1 MVQESSLIFSFV
13 TVRLYRIIL
22 MQRYFIEVAYKGA
35 GYAGFQIQENAVTI
49 QSEIQK
55 AMLVLFRQDIL
66 LTGSS
71 RTDAEVNALQNFFH
85 FDLEHPIPGRYLY
98 NLNAILPP
106 AIVIKRIIPVH
117 PDAHC
122 RFDAVS
128 REYRYEVYKNKSP
141 FLYNQA
147 YYFPYTLDF
156 DLLQQAAS
164 ALLQY
169 SDFTSFSKRNTQVK
183 NFNCQIMESRWS
195 REDDRMI
202 YYVRSNRFLRGM
214 VRGMV
219 GTMLQAGRGKISI
232 PDFHAHIANR
242 DSSKTNFAVPGH
254 GLYLVN
260 VNYPPGYFAQSS

>member
-1 MVQESSLIFSFV
+1 
-13 TVRLYRIIL
+13 
-22 MQRYFIEVAYKGA
+22 MQRYFIEVSYKGA

-55 AMLVLFRQDIL
+55 AMAVLFKQDIL

-85 FDLEHPIPGRYLY
+85 FDLERHIPGHYLY
-98 NLNAILPP
+98 NLNAILPS
-106 AIVIKRIIPVH
+106 AIVIKHIIPVH
-117 PDAHC
+117 PGAHC

-128 REYRYEVYKNKSP
+128 REYRYEIYKNKNP
-141 FLYNQA
+141 FLYNRA

-156 DLLQQAAS
+156 DLMQQAAS
-164 ALLQY
+164 ALLEY

-183 NFNCQIMESRWS
+183 NFNCHIMESRWS
-195 REDDRMI
+195 REQDRMI

-214 VRGMV
+214 VRGLV
-219 GTMLQAGRGKISI
+219 GTMLQVGRGKISI
-232 PDFHAHIANR
+232 TDFHAHIVNR
-242 DSSKTNFAVPGH
+242 AASKTNFAVPGH

-260 VNYPPGYFAQSS
+260 VNYPPGYFARPFCE

>member
-1 MVQESSLIFSFV
+1 
-13 TVRLYRIIL
+13 

-55 AMLVLFRQDIL
+55 AMVVLFKQDIL

-85 FDLEHPIPGRYLY
+85 FDIDHPTPGGYLY

-117 PDAHC
+117 SGAHC

-128 REYRYEVYKNKSP
+128 REYRYEIYKNKNP

-164 ALLQY
+164 TLLQY
-169 SDFTSFSKRNTQVK
+169 SNFTSFSKRNTQVK
-183 NFNCQIMESRWS
+183 NFNCQIMESRWI
-195 REDDRMI
+195 RGDDRLI
-202 YYVRSNRFLRGM
+202 YQVRSNRFLRGM
-214 VRGMV
+214 VKGLV
-219 GTMLQAGRGKISI
+219 GTMLHIGRGRIGI
-232 PDFHAHIANR
+232 TDFRTHIANR
-242 DSSKTNFAVPGH
+242 DPSKTNFAVPGH
-254 GLYLVN
+254 GLYLVS
-260 VNYPPGYFAQSS
+260 VDYPPGYFDRLS

>member
-1 MVQESSLIFSFV
+1 
-13 TVRLYRIIL
+13 

-85 FDLEHPIPGRYLY
+85 FDFEHPIPGRYLY

-106 AIVIKRIIPVH
+106 AIVIKRILPVH

-128 REYRYEVYKNKSP
+128 REYRYEVYKNKNP

-147 YYFPYTLDF
+147 YYFPYTLNF
-156 DLLQQAAS
+156 ELLQQAAS

-183 NFNCQIMESRWS
+183 NFNCRITESRWS
-195 REDDRMI
+195 REEDRMV

-214 VRGMV
+214 VRGLV
-219 GTMLQAGRGKISI
+219 GTMLHVGRGKINI

-242 DSSKTNFAVPGH
+242 DASKTNFAVPGH

-260 VNYPPGYFAQSS
+260 VNYPPGYFTRSFCE